1 MILLVHLL
9 EHLGVPSGT
18 AFAIVIASRRFIK
31 GAGAKMGA
39 RGDRDRGHRSIRD
52 YR

>member
-18 AFAIVIASRRFIK
+18 AIGIVIAGKKFLN
-31 GAGAKMGA
+31 GAGAKMG
-39 RGDRDRGHRSIRD
+39 RRRNRHQRSLRD